1 VIDAINQKNAE
12 INKKIQLLKLSQEI
26 EKAERLKRKEAE
38 KNQAESDKLGMEHKL
53 QQMLKEQQTQNQALM
68 EKLKDAN
75 GKAEKYMEICSKCRS
90 DRHRVADC
98 PLNFCKS
105 CGEQGHEVIIFFRT
119 IGSFVFTSLAI
130 MDLLKFSYA
139 FSR

>member
-1 VIDAINQKNAE
+1 MIDAINQKNAE
-12 INKKIQLLKLSQEI
+12 INEKIQLLKLSQEI

-105 CGEQGHEVIIFFRT
+105 CGEQGHEVIIYF
-119 IGSFVFTSLAI
+119 
-130 MDLLKFSYA
+130 
-139 FSR
+139 